1 MEINKKIEN
10 QNIFILKSLL
20 LSIIIAIGA
29 FSISCTTNKKAE
41 FNLVKVIPGEQ
52 QIFWYDDPEDYE
64 LTPLLESYLSQL
76 VSFLKED
83 DNPYATR
90 YMINL
95 EGHSDGTGTA
105 MENALRADLRVNAV
119 IEYLTENGI
128 PKEKIGFKKYS
139 NSIPYS
145 NPNTEEGK
153 KLDRR
158 VVIRFNIK

>member
-1 MEINKKIEN
+1 MYKNNINNKKKYNFKVLILSLILGIC
-10 QNIFILKSLL
+10 IFSV
-20 LSIIIAIGA
+20 
-29 FSISCTTNKKAE
+29 SCSSNKKAE

-64 LTPLLESYLSQL
+64 LTPLLQSYLDQL
-76 VSFLKED
+76 VSFLKEY

-95 EGHSDGTGTA
+95 EGHSDGTGTPI
-105 MENALRADLRVNAV
+105 ENSLRADLRVNAV
-119 IEYLTENGI
+119 IEYLTDNGI
-128 PKEKIGFKKYS
+128 PKEKIGFKTYS
-139 NSIPYS
+139 NSVPYS